1 MRPTSLMSSLSPRPA
16 GALYALT
23 CSLSL
28 LFACVIVWGARVS
41 LKES

>member
-1 MRPTSLMSSLSPRPA
+1 MKPHSPRGA

-28 LFACVIVWGARVS
+28 LFACVIVWGARVPV
-41 LKES
+41 KES

>member
-1 MRPTSLMSSLSPRPA
+1 MKAPLPVRT

-28 LFACVIVWGARVS
+28 LFACVIVWGARVPA
-41 LKES
+41 KES